1 MLKNRM
7 FLTGLGIG
15 IIVGALLLQL
25 LQIGEQSQ
33 AKLGESL
40 FAGDEK
46 QFSQKEL
53 DAAVAAAVEEQA
65 ADKPVVSSPAAGTEA
80 TIAPSATPVASAEPE
95 KKPESTVKP
104 EQTEEPEAPVQELV
118 LQIKGGMNLTGT
130 AKLLAD
136 NGLIEDEAAFIAA
149 MKRSKKPTVRAGYFL
164 FKGKPQLK
172 EVVSIIKSEPLTK
185 EERAALK
192 AKGIE

>member
-1 MLKNRM
+1 MLRNRM

-40 FAGDEK
+40 FAGEEK
-46 QFSQKEL
+46 QYTQQEL
-53 DAAVAAAVEEQA
+53 DTAVAAAREEKA
-65 ADKPVVSSPAAGTEA
+65 ADKPSSIPAGTEA
-80 TIAPSATPVASAEPE
+80 TTAPSPSATPVASTEPE
-95 KKPESTVKP
+95 KKPESTEKP
-104 EQTEEPEAPVQELV
+104 QQTEEPEAPVQELV
-118 LQIKGGMNLTGT
+118 LQIKGGTNLTET
-130 AKLLAD
+130 AKLLAE
-136 NGLIEDEAAFIAA
+136 NGLIEDKAAFISA
-149 MKRSKKPTVRAGYFL
+149 MKRSKFRAGYFL

-172 EVVSIIKSEPLTK
+172 EVISIIKSEPLTK

-192 AKGIE
+192 ARGIE

>member
-7 FLTGLGIG
+7 FLTGLGMG

-40 FAGDEK
+40 FSGDEK
-46 QFSQKEL
+46 QYSQQEL
-53 DAAVAAAVEEQA
+53 DAAVAAARQEKTP
-65 ADKPVVSSPAAGTEA
+65 DKPAISPAGTEA
-80 TIAPSATPVASAEPE
+80 TAVPSATPVTTTQPE
-95 KKPESTVKP
+95 KEPPSTEKPK
-104 EQTEEPEAPVQELV
+104 QNEEPEAPVQELI

-164 FKGKPQLK
+164 FKGKPQLQ
-172 EVVSIIKSEPLTK
+172 EIISIIKSDPLTK
-185 EERAALK
+185 EERAELK
-192 AKGIE
+192 ARGIE